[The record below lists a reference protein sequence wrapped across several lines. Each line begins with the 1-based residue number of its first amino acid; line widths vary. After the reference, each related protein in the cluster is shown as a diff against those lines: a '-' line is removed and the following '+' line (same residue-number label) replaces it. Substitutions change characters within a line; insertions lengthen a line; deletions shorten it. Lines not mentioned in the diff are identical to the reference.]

1 VTWTRAGDE
10 NAGSDENA
18 DGDVNAGGDV
28 EERRF
33 SAA

>member
-18 DGDVNAGGDV
+18 DGDVDAGGDV